1 MSNITL
7 SLCDGSFNLAY
18 VPPINPPTE
27 PPVIPPR
34 EKTPVEPRSDCTIG
48 AAGVGD
54 SPYNGEPVVD

>member
-1 MSNITL
+1 MFHVIIYLYNK
-7 SLCDGSFNLAY
+7 LA
-18 VPPINPPTE
+18 INPPTE